1 MDIAKYEGKQMNII
15 SEISKYSDAMKE
27 SIIDK
32 LRKIAEKGAMTCPF
46 CDEKLILR
54 AGDIR
59 GVHFAHIRGKTCLE
73 SSAYD
78 TYSNQ
83 VKRESQKHSVIK
95 ELIYDELKTQE
106 KIKPDLKVEYGY
118 KEKAKEN
125 WKYYPDIYLN
135 KNGKEYAVSIVTNVY
150 KIGDENV
157 VKVIEKRNK
166 YFTNKG
172 LEIVWFI
179 EDRELADDLSNR
191 VIHLWEAERNL
202 TVKTNADTQWDQFLL
217 NLIMNYSAY
226 DLFEVLNYHKR
237 SSLSIDVRSLYYVH
251 SVGEEITFSVYRLI
265 LDEAKAP
272 FRAFAVNEGYKMN
285 ISKALLIQ
293 DAIQLSDHEHD
304 SKDKEL
310 FRNKFISN
318 LKDFELKRQ
327 QEEDKETKYVPY
339 QDYINIQREQATE
352 QIKNEVEYW
361 VSNDFDVVEHKYKL
375 ERFTINSGEAKNLF
389 FFLKR
394 YRNDL
399 NDYGF
404 NVLMFKK
411 LARQAL
417 GAISEAPTREWL
429 VEIDEL

>member
-1 MDIAKYEGKQMNII
+1 MDIAKYEGKQVNII
-15 SEISKYSDAMKE
+15 TEISKFSDEMKE

-32 LRKIAEKGAMTCPF
+32 FRKIAEKGAMSCPF

-54 AGDIR
+54 AGDVR
-59 GVHFAHIRGKTCLE
+59 DVHFAHIRGKTCLE

-118 KEKAKEN
+118 KEKADEN

-191 VIHLWEAERNL
+191 VIHLWEAEQNL
-202 TVKTNADTQWDQFLL
+202 TLKTNADTQWDKFLL
-217 NLIMNYSAY
+217 NLIMNYSTY
-226 DLFEVLNYHKR
+226 DLFEVFNYHKR
-237 SSLSIDVRSLYYVH
+237 STLSIDVRSLYYVH
-251 SVGEEITFSVYRLI
+251 SVGDEITFSVYRVI
-265 LDEAKAP
+265 LDEAKPP

-293 DAIQLSDHEHD
+293 DAIQLSDHEND
-304 SKDKEL
+304 SKDQEL
-310 FRNKFISN
+310 FRNTFLSY
-318 LKDFELKRQ
+318 LKEFEQKRQ
-327 QEEDKETKYVPY
+327 QEENKRTEYVSY
-339 QDYINIQREQATE
+339 QDYINIKREQATE
-352 QIKNEVEYW
+352 QIKNEVEYS

-375 ERFTINSGEAKNLF
+375 ERFTINSGEAKNLYY
-389 FFLKR
+389 FLKR

-399 NDYGF
+399 VDYGF
-404 NVLMFKK
+404 NVIMFKK

-417 GAISEAPTREWL
+417 GAISEKSIREWL